1 LLTAW
6 RYMVKPRVPRLSR
19 EHSGDTSER
28 APERGGAGRGAAQP
42 GATASRAPGS
52 VLSRALVWRRVC
64 IGTILGLVLANVLR
78 AVLWTFLTGPSL
90 TIYAA
95 TVGLSAVLSV
105 VVGAVLGAIIGA
117 IAAAAAP
124 ARCTFNARRSRR
136 RSGAG
141 ICCLSEF
148 VSQRI
153 DKVWSAEV
161 VPGAAERGGK
171 YALVRQGEFFGALG
185 SQQHA
190 RTKLR
195 NPQEGG
201 P

>member
-1 LLTAW
+1 MVAVGAPTLRIPLLTHAVLLAIPAALAVPAGIPPIWVPGAEPMLLWTVNLLAAALMLLTAW

-28 APERGGAGRGAAQP
+28 APERGGSGRGAAQP

-124 ARCTFNARRSRR
+124 AR
-136 RSGAG
+136 
-141 ICCLSEF
+141 
-148 VSQRI
+148 
-153 DKVWSAEV
+153 
-161 VPGAAERGGK
+161 
-171 YALVRQGEFFGALG
+171 
-185 SQQHA
+185 
-190 RTKLR
+190 
-195 NPQEGG
+195 
-201 P
+201 